1 MIYTAFS
8 QIVSYY
14 IFMIN
19 LWLRQ
24 DRYYLVIT
32 GEENHHTKKLI
43 VDMLKVKWLGND
55 KFGDESPRVMNYSP
69 MTAARG
75 RSEEVVIIPGT
86 VERSLFL
93 NSALQTICNFI
104 LQSGSLITF
113 SNHSSL
119 QLTPKI
125 ELISV
130 AIKIVKQFRLR
141 LQDDH
146 D

>member
-1 MIYTAFS
+1 
-8 QIVSYY
+8 
-14 IFMIN
+14 
-19 LWLRQ
+19 
-24 DRYYLVIT
+24 
-32 GEENHHTKKLI
+32 
-43 VDMLKVKWLGND
+43 
-55 KFGDESPRVMNYSP
+55 MNYSL
-69 MTAARG
+69 MTTAGG

-86 VERSLFL
+86 VERSLLL

-119 QLTPKI
+119 QSVLKI

-130 AIKIVKQFRLR
+130 AIKIVEQFRLR

-146 D
+146 NLKSNSNQVPDPKENTLIEFISDP

>member
-1 MIYTAFS
+1 
-8 QIVSYY
+8 
-14 IFMIN
+14 
-19 LWLRQ
+19 
-24 DRYYLVIT
+24 
-32 GEENHHTKKLI
+32 
-43 VDMLKVKWLGND
+43 MLKVKRLGND

-69 MTAARG
+69 MTAAGG

-119 QLTPKI
+119 QLTLKI
-125 ELISV
+125 ELISA
-130 AIKIVKQFRLR
+130 AIKIEQFRLR